1 MAARNRITDTGVST
15 RCSIAA
21 GDEAEEADVS
31 SKVDVPGTPVTA
43 GRPWWLSLLLTR
55 GPGRSG
61 RPAPVRAAVTI
72 AILAGAVITLYSG
85 YIHLY
90 LWGRAPYP
98 YSAIPTIG
106 PLFLIQGIVAL
117 LIGLLVIAT
126 RRLYAVLLGAGLMVV
141 SVAAL
146 VIDVEVG
153 MFGFKDSWS
162 VPYATSTLYWE
173 IVGAALLLAA
183 AGALAWPELAGRS
196 WRRR

>member
-1 MAARNRITDTGVST
+1 
-15 RCSIAA
+15 
-21 GDEAEEADVS
+21 VS
-31 SKVDVPGTPVTA
+31 SKVDVPGTTVTA
-43 GRPWWLSLLLTR
+43 DRPWWLRLLLVR
-55 GPGRSG
+55 SPAGVGRRS
-61 RPAPVRAAVTI
+61 PVRVLVTI
-72 AILAGAVITLYSG
+72 AVLAGALITAYSG

-90 LWGRAPYP
+90 LWGRSQYP

-117 LIGLLVIAT
+117 LIGLLVLVT

-173 IVGAALLLAA
+173 IVGAVLLLVAA
-183 AGALAWPELAGRS
+183 CVLAWPAVAARS
-196 WRRR
+196 WRSR